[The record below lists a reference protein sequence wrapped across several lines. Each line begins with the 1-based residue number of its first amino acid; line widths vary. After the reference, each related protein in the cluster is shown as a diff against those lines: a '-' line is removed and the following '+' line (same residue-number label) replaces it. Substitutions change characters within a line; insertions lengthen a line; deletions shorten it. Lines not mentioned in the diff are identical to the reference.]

1 MGVVNLP
8 TQPQWEEVVSL
19 IVHSVIM
26 VCMLIDSS
34 REMFVRLKLLFD
46 IEEHEPKCHV
56 ALVKIWSPSTSSTQ
70 RAAKIR
76 PGSSSSFLKTVA
88 ILILTT
94 TKSVLTRI
102 REYLRTW

>member
-1 MGVVNLP
+1 M
-8 TQPQWEEVVSL
+8 SL
-19 IVHSVIM
+19 IIHSVIM

-76 PGSSSSFLKTVA
+76 PGSSSSFLKTVVVFDSM
-88 ILILTT
+88 

-102 REYLRTW
+102 REHLRTG